1 MIKFV
6 KNDGGRVASGFTGK
20 AGDCVVRPISTA
32 TELLTISND
41 ADPTWINATM
51 PKTKGRKTAGIHSAA
66 NGIYTESVHFK
77 RYMVQLGFMW
87 VPTMTVGSGCLVH
100 LRAVELPKGRTIT
113 RD

>member
-1 MIKFV
+1 
-6 KNDGGRVASGFTGK
+6 
-20 AGDCVVRPISTA
+20 
-32 TELLTISND
+32 
-41 ADPTWINATM
+41 M

-100 LRAVELPKGRTIT
+100 LREVELPKGRTINPGSKAPPCCQIIDGGPDT
-113 RD
+113 ILTIVHVVELVVSMVIGNWRNRNG